1 MRARVLS
8 IEPGRPQDIE
18 DELND
23 FLSKAGPVTV
33 EHLHTISTEGR
44 LAVALI
50 IFYSEPRIKVRPA
63 QVCAQCKKK
72 APMPGLKTCEECRD
86 YQRDYRQ
93 KRKTESK
100 ARYP

>member
-8 IEPGRPQDIE
+8 FNPGKPQDLE

-23 FLSKAGPVTV
+23 FLSGAGSIRIENV
-33 EHLHTISTEGR
+33 STTGDSDR
-44 LAVALI
+44 AVLI
-50 IFYSEPRIKVRPA
+50 VLYSETSTKARPA

-72 APMPGLKTCEECRD
+72 PPMPGLKTCEGCRD

-100 ARYP
+100 TRYP